1 MRIAQGLRA
10 LSAMLGG
17 RARAQNSDGG
27 PVCVP
32 LDADDA
38 LIAWLEGR
46 TPAPVPVEDLDAQA
60 GSVLEQHGVRLL
72 VPLVAHGRL
81 VGLLGLGAP
90 AAGRTYSADDLLF
103 LTALARV
110 GAPSVRIAQ
119 LLARGRVV
127 AEHDAA
133 GRDGTP

>member
-1 MRIAQGLRA
+1 MHIAQWLRA

-17 RARAQNSDGG
+17 RARRPNGDGG
-27 PVCVP
+27 PACLP

-38 LIAWLEGR
+38 LIAYLESR
-46 TPAPVPVEDLDAQA
+46 TPAPVSVEDLHEPARWILQ
-60 GSVLEQHGVRLL
+60 QQGVSLL
-72 VPLVAHGRL
+72 VPLVTQGRL

-110 GAPSVRIAQ
+110 AAPAVRIAQ
-119 LLARGRVV
+119 LLERGR
-127 AEHDAA
+127 AGARRDAA
-133 GRDGTP
+133 GRVGTP